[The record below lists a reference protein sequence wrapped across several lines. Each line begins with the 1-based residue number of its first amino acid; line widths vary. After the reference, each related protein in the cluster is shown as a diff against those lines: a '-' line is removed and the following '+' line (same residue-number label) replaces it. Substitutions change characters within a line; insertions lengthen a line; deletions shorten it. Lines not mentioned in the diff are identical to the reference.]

1 MRHGDQCMN
10 SFCNT
15 EIVFSDKS
23 TAEDL
28 LLSRTGENV
37 VLLLSE
43 SADMRWGLKTF
54 RNSLEKQSNIYVWV
68 KSVPAN
74 PTQNDILQVLRII
87 GGQYIDTVIAIGG
100 GSTIDLAKALSI
112 FSNSEKNNTY
122 TLDEISACIRN
133 KSYVAG
139 SCIDIIAVPT
149 TAGTGSELTQWA
161 TIWDANKL
169 GKYSIDVP
177 ELKPRLALIVPE
189 FTLSLPPIITLST
202 GLDALSHAVEAYW
215 SKHTT
220 PLVQEIAC
228 RSIEIILENLK
239 KTIQYPSNL
248 LYREKMCRASVLAGL
263 AFSQT
268 RTTACH
274 AISYPLTQLYGVPHG
289 IAAALTLNGVSIV
302 NKGHFPNDDELF
314 CLFEEYSGLEMW
326 LKNTCDPYV
335 TLSLGFYGIQKDDID
350 GIVAASF
357 SSGRMDNNP
366 VALGKDDIYKVLFSL
381 LN

>member
-1 MRHGDQCMN
+1 MN

-169 GKYSIDVP
+169 G
-177 ELKPRLALIVPE
+177 
-189 FTLSLPPIITLST
+189 
-202 GLDALSHAVEAYW
+202 
-215 SKHTT
+215 
-220 PLVQEIAC
+220 
-228 RSIEIILENLK
+228 
-239 KTIQYPSNL
+239 
-248 LYREKMCRASVLAGL
+248 
-263 AFSQT
+263 
-268 RTTACH
+268 
-274 AISYPLTQLYGVPHG
+274 
-289 IAAALTLNGVSIV
+289 
-302 NKGHFPNDDELF
+302 
-314 CLFEEYSGLEMW
+314 
-326 LKNTCDPYV
+326 
-335 TLSLGFYGIQKDDID
+335 
-350 GIVAASF
+350 
-357 SSGRMDNNP
+357 
-366 VALGKDDIYKVLFSL
+366 
-381 LN
+381 